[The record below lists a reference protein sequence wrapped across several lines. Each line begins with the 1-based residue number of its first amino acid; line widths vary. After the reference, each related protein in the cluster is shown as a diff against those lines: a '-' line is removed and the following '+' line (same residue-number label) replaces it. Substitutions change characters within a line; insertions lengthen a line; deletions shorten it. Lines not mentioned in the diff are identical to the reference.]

1 MTFWAQN
8 VEKKNIKIGSLL
20 VSENIPLIWY
30 NYFRSCDT
38 YTEKFVSLSVYFVTS
53 LWQLSLSHLSL
64 WQSFCQ
70 RIVTFLSM
78 WQTSEIWQT
87 HTFVHTHTHMYTH
100 THTHAHIPALFQR
113 YSMDVYLRFKIGS
126 NKCCVVTICNW
137 SHSHA
142 HIIHTHDYTHTHTY
156 WHTHIHP
163 HWYTHMHW
171 YTNTHKMY

>member
-87 HTFVHTHTHMYTH
+87 HTFVHTHTHTC
-100 THTHAHIPALFQR
+100 I
-113 YSMDVYLRFKIGS
+113 
-126 NKCCVVTICNW
+126 
-137 SHSHA
+137 
-142 HIIHTHDYTHTHTY
+142 
-156 WHTHIHP
+156 HTHIH
-163 HWYTHMHW
+163 MHTYQHCFKDILW
-171 YTNTHKMY
+171 MSIWGLKLAQINVVLWQFVIDHTVISLKRRHRTQF